1 MIISTIHS
9 KAGRTRGFT
18 LVEIMIGAVLGSMVL
33 AAVLTTFLMLGRSG
47 ANAAAY
53 SVMESQSRR
62 ALEELSQ
69 DLRMASDVT
78 WNSATSITLLVPDNY
93 LSVDPLHNNRVTYAY
108 DSTTK
113 YFYRRPGTPT
123 STSTQTDLIK
133 NVSSFSYSRYDRV
146 DNPSTSN
153 VTTKRI
159 QLSMVVRTANVTVVG
174 ATNNILSASFILRNK
189 PVN

>member
-1 MIISTIHS
+1 MITSTIHS
-9 KAGRTRGFT
+9 KARATRGFT
-18 LVEIMIGAVLGSMVL
+18 LVEIMIGSVLGSMVL

-53 SVMESQSRR
+53 SVMEAQSRR

-69 DLRMASDVT
+69 DLRMASDVS
-78 WNSATSITLLVPDNY
+78 WNSTTSITLLVPDNY
-93 LSVDPLHNNRVTYAY
+93 ISADLTQTNRVTYAY
-108 DSTTK
+108 DSATK
-113 YFYRRPGTPT
+113 YFYRRPGSTT
-123 STSTQTDLIK
+123 STSPRTDLIK
-133 NVSSFSYSRYDRV
+133 NVSSFTYSRFDRV
-146 DNPSTSN
+146 DNPAMSN

-159 QLSMVVRTANVTVVG
+159 QLSMIVRTANVTVVG

>member
-1 MIISTIHS
+1 MITSTIHS
-9 KAGRTRGFT
+9 KARATHGFT
-18 LVEIMIGAVLGSMVL
+18 LVEIMIGSVLGSMVL

-53 SVMESQSRR
+53 SVMEAQSRR

-69 DLRMASDVT
+69 DLRMASDVS
-78 WNSATSITLLVPDNY
+78 WNSTTSITLLVPDNY
-93 LSVDPLHNNRVTYAY
+93 ISTDPAQNNRVTYAY

-113 YFYRRPGTPT
+113 YFYRRPGSTT
-123 STSTQTDLIK
+123 STSPRTDLIK
-133 NVSSFSYSRYDRV
+133 NVSSFTYSRFDRV
-146 DNPSTSN
+146 DNPAMSN

-159 QLSMVVRTANVTVVG
+159 QLSMIVRTANVTVVG